1 MFCDKVLPT
10 DSFIRTWMSGL
21 QGTTSDSLGQ
31 ALLLPI
37 DVEHYSGSQNDLKLK
52 WHNIVVSIL
61 SFSYPMLFSPPPPP
75 LFLFK
80 CYFLVYTNFLIIF
93 VIILGRPVDSHC
105 GQSVEGCHKGS

>member
-10 DSFIRTWMSGL
+10 DSFIRTWRSGL

-61 SFSYPMLFSPPPPP
+61 SFSYPMLFSPPP
-75 LFLFK
+75 LFF
-80 CYFLVYTNFLIIF
+80 FL
-93 VIILGRPVDSHC
+93 
-105 GQSVEGCHKGS
+105 SVTF